1 MVQIITSG
9 QINVP
14 ALTTDDAY
22 ISVVAP
28 PNFITGVPTDV
39 VGMVG
44 TASWGPKNTPVHL
57 GSGLDATQ
65 QFGQMSSVSVNDVH
79 DLATDLYL
87 TFGQSTSQATL
98 EAYAV
103 RVSDGT
109 DTAATGTITVGAAAT
124 PETATIAGS
133 LTVGDVLH
141 LTATSSAISGSP
153 VSVTYITRAGD
164 TPTSMGAGLA
174 AAVNANA
181 ALAAVGV
188 YAVAATGVVTL
199 YWPAALS
206 PTITWSESVTGTA
219 SETITLASGSG
230 GAGGVAIT
238 ALYTGVLGNL
248 CTAVVSAGTQ
258 ANTWNV
264 TLIPPVGLSEVYTN
278 LPSAGF
284 SQALVSAI
292 NNGQSAARGPS
303 NSFSAAWVAPGVGAP
318 AAGTTTFA
326 NGTDGRSGVTTATL
340 LGSGTTTPATGLYA
354 LGDLNPAVGIVWCC
368 GLTDTAAAATILQF
382 CQSYGATGL
391 IPFASGQTVSSAI
404 TLANNTGVADPSI
417 MFQKDWIYFYDT
429 INAIQRL
436 VPSSPVIGGTW
447 ATLGPAQSPGNKPVN
462 LVIGTERNNPQTGNQ
477 QYSVSEI
484 GQLESAGITLI
495 TNPIPRG
502 RVFGIRH
509 GQTSSLVAATKPAE
523 YWRMT
528 MYLARSAGNFI
539 GSYVNELQSQSAQD
553 PLRAGFNL
561 QSNQFLNSLTGKP
574 NPQIDNFLVTCKFSS
589 LPNAQPGLGMNTPS
603 SVAQHYMFAL
613 WQVTY
618 LSNVRF
624 FVLSLQG
631 GTTVVEV
638 SGSLT
643 QQQATLQPN

>member
-9 QINVP
+9 QINIP

-39 VGMVG
+39 IGCVG
-44 TASWGPKNTPVHL
+44 TASWGPKNTPVHM

-65 QFGQMSSVSVNDVH
+65 QFGQMSAASLGDVH
-79 DLATDLYL
+79 DLATDLYAA
-87 TFGQSTSQATL
+87 FGQSTSQATL
-98 EAYAV
+98 EGYAV

-109 DTAATGTITVGAAAT
+109 DTAALGTISVASAAT
-124 PETATIAGS
+124 PETATVSGS
-133 LTVGDVLH
+133 LTVGDVLK

-153 VSVTYITRAGD
+153 VTVSYIARAAD
-164 TPTSMGAGLA
+164 TTTTMAAGLA
-174 AAVNANA
+174 AAVNANT

-188 YAVAATGVVTL
+188 YATSSSAVATL

-206 PTITWSESVTGTA
+206 PTITWSQSVTGTA
-219 SETITLASGSG
+219 TETITLASGSG
-230 GAGGVAIT
+230 GTGGVTVT

-248 CTAVVSAGTQ
+248 CTAIVTAGTQ
-258 ANTWNV
+258 SNTWNV
-264 TLIPPVGLSEVYTN
+264 TLVPPVGLSEVYTN

-318 AAGTTTFA
+318 SAGTTTFSG
-326 NGTDGRSGVTTATL
+326 GTDGRTGVTTAIL

-354 LGDLNPAVGIVWCC
+354 LGDLNPAVGIVWIC
-368 GLTDTAAAATILQF
+368 GLTDTAAVATQLAF
-382 CQSYGATGL
+382 NQSYGCSSITS
-391 IPFASGQTVSSAI
+391 FASGQTVTSAI
-404 TLANNTGVADPSI
+404 TLANNTGVADPSVL
-417 MFQKDWIYFYDT
+417 FTKDWVYFYDT

-436 VPSSPVIGGTW
+436 IPASPFIGGTW

-484 GQLESAGITLI
+484 GQLESAGITLV

-528 MYLARSAGNFI
+528 MYLARSAGDFI
-539 GSYVNELQSQSAQD
+539 GSYVDELQSQSSSD

-561 QSNQFLNSLTGKP
+561 QSNQFLNSLVGA
-574 NPQIDNFLVTCKFSS
+574 NQIDNFLVTCKFSS
-589 LPNAQPGLGMNTPS
+589 SPSAQPGLGMNTPG
-603 SVAQHYMFAL
+603 SVAQHYLFAL

-618 LSNVRF
+618 LSSVRF